1 MIDRNKLESLLGG
14 DEKMVQRFLDIFKT
28 QTPEQMEQLKDS
40 INNKNWDQV
49 SITAHSIK
57 NQCKYLGLDD
67 IASQASNIEQLA
79 EEKKH
84 LDLLSGL
91 VIQLNERLTEIM
103 ANSI

>member
-1 MIDRNKLESLLGG
+1 MIDRTKLESLLGG
-14 DEKMVQRFLDIFKT
+14 DEKMVLRFLDIFKT
-28 QTPEQMEQLKDS
+28 QTPEQLDQLKDS

-57 NQCKYLGLDD
+57 NQCKYLGLDE
-67 IASQASNIEQLA
+67 IASLASNIEQLA
-79 EEKKH
+79 EEKTQ

-91 VIQLNERLTEIM
+91 VLQLKEQLTEIM